1 MVRIREKPPDLV
13 RVREL
18 YDGMS
23 AVITSSGS
31 VSEFLEHVLTEL
43 APEGEQQVRRA
54 VRNAHKRLGLMQ

>member
-1 MVRIREKPPDLV
+1 MERIRERPPDLA

-23 AVITSSGS
+23 AVIISSES

-43 APEGEQQVRRA
+43 APEGEPQVRRA
-54 VRNAHKRLGLMQ
+54 VRKAHQRLGLMQ

>member
-1 MVRIREKPPDLV
+1 MERIRERLPDLS

-23 AVITSSGS
+23 AVIISSGS

-43 APEGEQQVRRA
+43 APEGEHQVRRA
-54 VRNAHKRLGLMQ
+54 VRKAHQRLGLMQ